1 MVRHQAHNT
10 AVAPRTLPYGRQW
23 LDESDIDA
31 VVSVLRS
38 DWLTQGP
45 WVPEFE
51 AAIANFCEARYA
63 VAFSSGTAALHGAC
77 HVAGI
82 GLGDE
87 VITTPITFAASA
99 NCVRQCG
106 GQPIFADIED
116 DTCTLDP
123 YAVARAMTSRTRA
136 IIPVDFAGHPCQMN
150 DIRALATRHGLTV
163 IEDAAHALGAQY
175 RGQPVGSMADM
186 TVFSF
191 HPVKILTTGEGGMV
205 VTNREDLY
213 ERLRRFRNHGITRDA
228 SVHPPWFYEQHE
240 LGINGRMTDIQA
252 ALGVSQLAKV
262 RQFFDLRRA
271 IVDRYQAAFAD
282 IPELR
287 RPVEMNEVGSAWHLY
302 VIRLRL
308 ESLEWTRRDVFETLR
323 TRGLGVQVHYI
334 PVYTHPYYRRH
345 ESCGTPPV
353 RCERAEQ
360 YYEEAI
366 SLPLFPKMTDDDVEY
381 VIQTVHEVIDA
392 AKRHPVH

>member
-1 MVRHQAHNT
+1 M
-10 AVAPRTLPYGRQW
+10 
-23 LDESDIDA
+23 
-31 VVSVLRS
+31 
-38 DWLTQGP
+38 
-45 WVPEFE
+45 PEFE
-51 AAIANFCEARYA
+51 ASIAKRCEARYA

-82 GLGDE
+82 RSGDE

-106 GQPIFADIED
+106 GEAIFADVED
-116 DTCTLDP
+116 ETCTLDP
-123 YAVARAMTSRTRA
+123 DAVARAITPRTRA
-136 IIPVDFAGHPCQMN
+136 IIPVDFAGHPCRM
-150 DIRALATRHGLTV
+150 DEMRALATRHGLTV
-163 IEDAAHALGAQY
+163 IEDAAHALGAHY
-175 RGQPVGSMADM
+175 REQPVGSMADM

-191 HPVKILTTGEGGMV
+191 HPVKIMTTGEGGMV
-205 VTNREDLY
+205 VTNREDMY
-213 ERLRRFRNHGITRDA
+213 ERLRRFRSHGMTRDA
-228 SVHPPWFYEQHE
+228 GAHPPWFYEQHE

-262 RQFFDLRRA
+262 HQFLDRRRV
-271 IVDRYQAAFAD
+271 IVDRYQSAFAD

-287 RPVEMNEVGSAWHLY
+287 QPVERNDVRSAWHLY

-308 ESLEWTRRDVFETLR
+308 ETLEWTRREVFETLR
-323 TRGLGVQVHYI
+323 AQGLGVQVHYI
-334 PVYTHPYYRRH
+334 PVYTHPYYRLSRASRSNERH
-345 ESCGTPPV
+345 KSCEVSSV
-353 RCERAEQ
+353 RCERAER

-392 AKRHPVH
+392 AKRPRGN

>member
-1 MVRHQAHNT
+1 
-10 AVAPRTLPYGRQW
+10 
-23 LDESDIDA
+23 LDDSDIDA

-45 WVPEFE
+45 RVPEFE
-51 AAIANFCEARYA
+51 ASIAKYCDVRYA
-63 VAFSSGTAALHGAC
+63 VAFSSGTSALHGAC
-77 HVAGI
+77 HAAGI
-82 GLGDE
+82 GFGDE

-106 GQPIFADIED
+106 GHPIFADIED

-123 YAVARAMTSRTRA
+123 DAVARAITSRTRA
-136 IIPVDFAGHPCQMN
+136 IIPVDFAGHPCRMD
-150 DIRALATRHGLTV
+150 DIRALATRRGLTV
-163 IEDAAHALGAQY
+163 IEDAAHALGAEY
-175 RGQPVGSMADM
+175 RGQPLGSLADM

-205 VTNREDLY
+205 VTSNDDLY
-213 ERLRRFRNHGITRDA
+213 ERLLRFRNHGITRDA

-252 ALGVSQLAKV
+252 ALGVSQMSKI
-262 RQFFDLRRA
+262 RQFSDRRRA
-271 IVDRYQAAFAD
+271 IVDRYQAAFAN
-282 IPELR
+282 ISEVRL
-287 RPVEMNEVGSAWHLY
+287 PVELNGVKSAWHLY

-308 ESLEWTRRDVFETLR
+308 ESLEWSRRKVFETLR
-323 TRGLGVQVHYI
+323 TMGLGVQVHYI
-334 PVYTHPYYRRH
+334 PVYTHPYYRQQ
-345 ESCGTPPV
+345 ESCGASPV
-353 RCERAEQ
+353 RCDRAEQ

-381 VIQTVHEVIDA
+381 VIETVHEVIDA
-392 AKRHPVH
+392 AKRHPLH